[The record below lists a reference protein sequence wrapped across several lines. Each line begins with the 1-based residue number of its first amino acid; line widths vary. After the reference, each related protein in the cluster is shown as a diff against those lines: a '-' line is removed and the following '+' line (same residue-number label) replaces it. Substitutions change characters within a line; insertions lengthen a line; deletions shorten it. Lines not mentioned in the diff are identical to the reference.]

1 MKIDVRDAKARLHGL
16 VDAAIR
22 GEEVILTRAG
32 QPCVQLLPMRQA
44 GQLSDRQPGTAKG
57 KAALTST
64 FFDTLPGDEL
74 RAWNGG

>member
-1 MKIDVRDAKARLHGL
+1 MKIGIRDAKARLHRL

-22 GEEVILTRAG
+22 GEKVILTRAG
-32 QPCVQLLPMRQA
+32 QPCVQLLPMQQA
-44 GQLSDRQPGTAKG
+44 GQLPDRQPGTAKG
-57 KAALTST
+57 KAVLMSA